1 MYTVVRCASCKR
13 CWGIKGRPRTC
24 PHCGAA
30 TGDDTLIVST
40 VENASELQW
49 EVALANTP
57 EQLREQ
63 LRNAMPKAIEVRDD
77 PSATLLFSCIRMAA
91 VDDIVKLERLGGVL
105 RGNGI
110 IISAEDVAEEAEAQ
124 GLLLRQSDDSYLLLQ

>member
-40 VENASELQW
+40 VENASELQG

>member
-40 VENASELQW
+40 VDNASELQR

-57 EQLREQ
+57 EQLRKQ
-63 LRNAMPKAIEVRDD
+63 LRDAMPKAIEVRDD
-77 PSATLLFSCIRMAA
+77 PSAALLFSCIKMAA
-91 VDDIVKLERLGGVL
+91 VDDIVELERLGGVL

-124 GLLLRQSDDSYLLLQ
+124 GLLLRQSEDSYLLLQ

>member
-1 MYTVVRCASCKR
+1 MYTVVRCASCKG
-13 CWGIKGRPRTC
+13 CWGTKGRPRSC

-40 VENASELQW
+40 VDNASELQR

-57 EQLREQ
+57 EQLRKQ
-63 LRNAMPKAIEVRDD
+63 LRDAMPKAIEVRDD
-77 PSATLLFSCIRMAA
+77 PSAALLFSCIKMAA
-91 VDDIVKLERLGGVL
+91 IDDIVELERLGGVL

-124 GLLLRQSDDSYLLLQ
+124 GLLLRQSEGSYLLLQ